1 MAALLSDRS
10 KYEKA
15 LLEIRA
21 MAKQAKELFEEI
33 ALDPRCNVRMA
44 LRYAYEA
51 NYYLCLVEDYLAL
64 LQMVDYNESSCPY
77 KYEKI
82 KNLAGERKLARLSLM
97 GQMERTKEKFLFASH
112 LRNQSIFMQFFADL
126 EGYLAETDPSKVSLD
141 FTDLSSIA
149 SQAFKELR

>member
-1 MAALLSDRS
+1 MQRKNGTS
-10 KYEKA
+10 
-15 LLEIRA
+15 
-21 MAKQAKELFEEI
+21 
-33 ALDPRCNVRMA
+33 
-44 LRYAYEA
+44 
-51 NYYLCLVEDYLAL
+51 LCLRSQLLLVSCGRLFAL

-141 FTDLSSIA
+141 FTDLSPIA